1 MQKIKEYETLTVFTD
16 GGARGNPGPAGIGV
30 VFYDDNGENVGE
42 ISRYIGIST
51 NNVAE
56 YLAVIYALQ
65 EAVFMKVKNI
75 ILKLDSQLVERQ
87 LIGEYRVK
95 DQNILKFYDLAVNL
109 LRRFETIKIEHVPR
123 EENTDADALVNTAID
138 SKMLI

>member
-1 MQKIKEYETLTVFTD
+1 MPKIKKYDTLTIFTD
-16 GGARGNPGPAGIGV
+16 GGARGNPGPAGVGV

-65 EAVFMKVKNI
+65 EAIFMSVKNI

-87 LIGEYRVK
+87 LMGEYRVK
-95 DQNILKFYDLAVNL
+95 DQNILKFYDLALNL
-109 LRRFETIKIEHVPR
+109 LKRFESIKIEHIPR
-123 EENTDADALVNTAID
+123 EENSNADALVNIAID
-138 SKMLI
+138 NKVLI

>member
-1 MQKIKEYETLTVFTD
+1 M
-16 GGARGNPGPAGIGV
+16 
-30 VFYDDNGENVGE
+30 GE

>member
-109 LRRFETIKIEHVPR
+109 LKRFETIKIEHVPR

>member
-95 DQNILKFYDLAVNL
+95 Y
-109 LRRFETIKIEHVPR
+109 
-123 EENTDADALVNTAID
+123 
-138 SKMLI
+138 